1 MITATIRRCGLLA
14 ALALPLGVAE
24 AAAIAVGEGHSDS
37 RPGREANVRLPA
49 DAGLSLRL
57 SSELSAVAPDS
68 DLGRGLRRLEYR
80 TLQMLAARKDD
91 PQVLGDKL
99 AWLEADLAELK
110 RAGDRLGGVAAAMPT
125 PSPATPAT
133 PASASTPATPAKLS
147 ANPGVAPAST
157 VVVPTASPASQML
170 PGGTTAKAVPRQAAT
185 ASEKAFTD
193 RMHYEY
199 AGLAGLTGL
208 GAMALLLALLVFRRR
223 LFARPTRLSRRRAE
237 PVPEVSEADFSRTPA
252 EALALPGKFPAPAR
266 AWVQQQAPD
275 RTEFLS
281 QAPANVP
288 ADVEQGGAGPALE
301 LAEIMLSFGRVGG
314 AAKTLHEY
322 IEANPKEALRPWIRL
337 LQIYQDN
344 DLREE
349 FEALA
354 TKLNRNFNVE
364 IMRWSGGQHRDE
376 LELLPLGQTTEKVVT
391 LEQLPHLREKVV
403 SLWSKP
409 GCRDYLEQLLRDNR
423 EGQRS
428 GFTLPVVEELLFL
441 IDLITACEAEQQA
454 NE

>member
-1 MITATIRRCGLLA
+1 MITASLCRRALLA
-14 ALALPLGVAE
+14 ALALSLGVAE

-80 TLQMLAARKDD
+80 TLQMLEARKDD

-133 PASASTPATPAKLS
+133 PASASTPATPAKPS

-157 VVVPTASPASQML
+157 VVVPTAPPASQML
-170 PGGTTAKAVPRQAAT
+170 PGGTTAKAAPRQAAT
-185 ASEKAFTD
+185 VSENAFTY
-193 RMHYEY
+193 RMNYVY
-199 AGLAGLTGL
+199 AGLAGLGV
-208 GAMALLLALLVFRRR
+208 MALLLALLVFRRR
-223 LFARPTRLSRRRAE
+223 LVARPVPLSRQRAE
-237 PVPEVSEADFSRTPA
+237 PAVPEVSEADFSRTPA
-252 EALALPGKFPAPAR
+252 EALALPGKLPAPAPAR
-266 AWVQQQAPD
+266 EEPQAPD

-281 QAPANVP
+281 QTPADVP

-322 IEANPKEALRPWIRL
+322 IEANPKEALLPWIRL

-344 DLREE
+344 GLREE

-354 TKLNRNFNVE
+354 AKLNRNFNVE
-364 IMRWSGGQHRDE
+364 IMRWSGGQRREE
-376 LELLPLGQTTEKVVT
+376 LELLPLGQATEKVVT
-391 LEQLPHLREKVV
+391 LEQLPHLREKLV
-403 SLWSKP
+403 SLWGKP
-409 GCRDYLEQLLRDNR
+409 ECRDYLEQLLRDNR

-441 IDLITACEAEQQA
+441 IDLITAREAERQA